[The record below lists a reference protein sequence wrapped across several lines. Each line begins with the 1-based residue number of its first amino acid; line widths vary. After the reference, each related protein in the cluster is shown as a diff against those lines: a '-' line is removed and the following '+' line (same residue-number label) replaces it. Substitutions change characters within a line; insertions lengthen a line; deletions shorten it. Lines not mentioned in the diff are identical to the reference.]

1 MGLFF
6 TSNKDKLSRLDI
18 KHALNNIGILSGED
32 KKAIMKRLRQRSG
45 GGITERD
52 VIEVAREFKQDSSDS
67 VDGAEADAAKR
78 ELLQKLTDKEE

>member
-18 KHALNNIGILSGED
+18 RHALNNISILSNED

-52 VIEVAREFKQDSSDS
+52 VIEVAREFKQNTSDS
-67 VDGAEADAAKR
+67 VDSAEAEAAKR
-78 ELLQKLTDKEE
+78 ELLEKLAD

>member
-6 TSNKDKLSRLDI
+6 TSNKDKLSHLDI

-32 KKAIMKRLRQRSG
+32 KKAIMKRLQQRSG

-52 VIEVAREFKQDSSDS
+52 VVEIAREFKHDTSDS
-67 VDGAEADAAKR
+67 VDSAEADAAKR
-78 ELLQKLTDKEE
+78 ELLEKLGDK

>member
-18 KHALNNIGILSGED
+18 KHALNNISILSGED
-32 KKAIMKRLRQRSG
+32 KKAIMKRLKQRSA

-52 VIEVAREFKQDSSDS
+52 VIEVTREFKHDLSDS
-67 VDGAEADAAKR
+67 VDSAEADAAER
-78 ELLQKLTDKEE
+78 ELLEKLSEKDD